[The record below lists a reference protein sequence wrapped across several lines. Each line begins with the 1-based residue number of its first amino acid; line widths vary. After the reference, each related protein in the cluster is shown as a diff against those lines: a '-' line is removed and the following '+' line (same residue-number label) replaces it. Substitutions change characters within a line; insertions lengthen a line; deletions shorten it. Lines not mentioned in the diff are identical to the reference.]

1 MARTIDAAAHA
12 ARREEF
18 LDAAQLL
25 IESQGYA
32 RMSVQDVLAEVGTSK
47 GAFYH
52 YFDSKQALLQAL
64 VERNAD
70 LLQAHLAPIAD
81 AHERSALDDLQ
92 RFFAALAG
100 WKTQRR
106 DLLTALLKVWYSD
119 DNAVVRHKTRSVIS
133 ARVVPLLAAIVG
145 RGLAEGIITA
155 RDPHQTAR
163 VLLSLVNDLN
173 DALGEL
179 FLARDP
185 HTPSAVL
192 IEPAVA
198 AYTDALER
206 VLGLPSGS
214 LRLVDVVTLAAWF
227 DGDDPVKE

>member
-1 MARTIDAAAHA
+1 MARTIDAVAHT

-52 YFDSKQALLQAL
+52 YFDSKQALLQAV

-70 LLQAHLAPIAD
+70 LLQTHLTPFVD
-81 AHERSALDDLQ
+81 TPDHSALDDLQ

-106 DLLTALLKVWYSD
+106 DLLTALLRVWYSD
-119 DNAVVRHKTRSVIS
+119 DNAVVRHKTRSVVS
-133 ARVVPLLAAIVG
+133 ARIVPLLAAIVG
-145 RGLAEGIITA
+145 KGVAEGTFTA
-155 RDPHQTAR
+155 RDPQQTAR

-179 FLARDP
+179 FLTQKP
-185 HTPSAVL
+185 HAPSATRVR
-192 IEPAVA
+192 PVVA

-227 DGDDPVKE
+227 DGGDPVKE

>member
-52 YFDSKQALLQAL
+52 YFDSKQGLLQAL

-81 AHERSALDDLQ
+81 APERSALDDLQ
-92 RFFAALAG
+92 RFFTALAG

-145 RGLAEGIITA
+145 RGLAEGIFTA

-179 FLARDP
+179 FLAQEP
-185 HTPSAVL
+185 YTPSAAR
-192 IEPAVA
+192 IEPVVA

-206 VLGLPSGS
+206 VLALPSDS

-227 DGDDPVKE
+227 DGGDPVKE